1 VKTCLVILGLTLAFI
16 VATYNAS
23 PWPSALVI
31 RVVFEA
37 GGRAANRALAKH
49 VPPSVTARLNERYDP
64 ADPDAL
70 LDVYFPSEIEGASRS
85 LPTIV
90 WVHGGGFVSGSKDHI
105 SNYLKILAGKGYTAV
120 GVDYSLAPRHI
131 YPTPLRQVNAALAH
145 LVKHAQALHV
155 DASRIVLAGD
165 SAGAH
170 ISAQIANIITS
181 PEYANA
187 VGIVPSIEP
196 SSLSGTMLYCGPYD
210 VGAFKVDGALGWFM
224 TTVLWSYSGKRN
236 HAANTEFVLASVPH
250 YVTPKFPPTFI
261 SAGNGDPLL
270 PHSVAMADALAK
282 EGVRVDRLFFAQEH
296 TPSLPHEYQVNLDSD
311 AGKLALARSLEFLS
325 SIVPA
330 R

>member
-1 VKTCLVILGLTLAFI
+1 M
-16 VATYNAS
+16 
-23 PWPSALVI
+23 
-31 RVVFEA
+31 
-37 GGRAANRALAKH
+37 
-49 VPPSVTARLNERYDP
+49 
-64 ADPDAL
+64 
-70 LDVYFPSEIEGASRS
+70 
-85 LPTIV
+85 
-90 WVHGGGFVSGSKDHI
+90 
-105 SNYLKILAGKGYTAV
+105 V
-120 GVDYSLAPRHI
+120 GVDYSLAPRKT

-165 SAGAH
+165 SVGAH

-187 VGIVPSIEP
+187 VGIVPAIEP
-196 SSLSGTMLYCGPYD
+196 SQLAAAILYCGPYD

-224 TTVLWSYSGKRN
+224 TTVLWSYSGSRN
-236 HAANTEFVLASVPH
+236 HTTNKEFALASVLH

-270 PHSVAMADALAK
+270 PNSLAMADALAK

-296 TPSLPHEYQVNLDSD
+296 TPTLPHEYQFNLDTD

-325 SIVPA
+325 SIFPP

>member
-1 VKTCLVILGLTLAFI
+1 VRTFLVVLGLILA
-16 VATYNAS
+16 VVVTGYHSS

-31 RVVFEA
+31 RVIFEA
-37 GGRAANRALAKH
+37 GGRAANAALAKH
-49 VPPSVTARLNERYDP
+49 VPPNVTPRLNERYDP
-64 ADPDAL
+64 ADPDAV
-70 LDVYFPSEIEGASRS
+70 LDVYVPAGIAGTSRS

-90 WVHGGGFVSGSKDHI
+90 WVHGGGFVSGSKEHI
-105 SNYLKILAGKGYTAV
+105 ANYLKILAGKGYTVV
-120 GVDYSLAPRHI
+120 GVDYSLAPRKI

-187 VGIVPSIEP
+187 VGIVPGLGP
-196 SSLSGTMLYCGPYD
+196 SQLAATLLYCGPYD
-210 VGAFKVDGALGWFM
+210 VGVFKVDGALGWFM
-224 TTVLWSYSGKRN
+224 TTVLWAYSGSRDHTTNK
-236 HAANTEFVLASVPH
+236 AFALASVLH

-261 SAGNGDPLL
+261 SVGNGDPLR
-270 PHSVAMADALAK
+270 PHSVAMADGLAR
-282 EGVRVDRLFFAQEH
+282 EGVRVDRLFFAPEH
-296 TPSLPHEYQVNLDSD
+296 TPTLPHEYQFNLDSD

-325 SIVPA
+325 SVLPPH
-330 R
+330 